1 MPLKS
6 EFREVNR
13 ACWALDHNTR
23 LDLRHELFLWDV
35 GLHPSSNPS
44 PNPPIFLPILC
55 CCFLDHGLLCT
66 IALGCIQKGEAPSLL
81 FSLVMIFFYGA
92 GDVFGHKNVLEIW
105 YLLLGFRRFFLWLM
119 FREWSQLSLV
129 FTQISLLSC
138 DKQHFPKDRVI
149 ANHTLLLFVSI
160 NACFCSPKLN
170 F

>member
-44 PNPPIFLPILC
+44 PNPPVFLPILC

-66 IALGCIQKGEAPSLL
+66 IALGYIQKGEAQSLL

-105 YLLLGFRRFFLWLM
+105 YLLLGLRRFFCDWCSENEANCLW
-119 FREWSQLSLV
+119 
-129 FTQISLLSC
+129 
-138 DKQHFPKDRVI
+138 
-149 ANHTLLLFVSI
+149 
-160 NACFCSPKLN
+160 CSPKFHSCPVTNNIFQKTGSLPIILCYCL
-170 F
+170 FPLMPVFDPQK